1 MNTDIEKSK
10 KAVRDLI
17 RKAHQPEQWAEEQA
31 EKKKKFDELMCFVD
45 GVLAGL
51 DQAKQA
57 QEATKGKPVFIT
69 DPNDPKGFRPNR

>member
-10 KAVRDLI
+10 KAVQDLI
-17 RKAHQPEQWAEEQA
+17 KQKYHRPEWEAEQA
-31 EKKKKFDELMCFVD
+31 EKKKKLDELMSFVD

-57 QEATKGKPVFIT
+57 QEATKGKPVFVT
-69 DPNDPKGFRPNR
+69 DENDPKGFRPNR